1 MSLRTDLIAELR
13 TASRELADDT
23 ARRQR
28 VARAATSLR
37 FIDPAFGY
45 RELAKLAGF
54 GTTALF
60 RTTKL
65 FGATEPVT
73 GELPSV
79 GAAAAL
85 ILALPAGTRMLV
97 ASMDEAI
104 FEALRRRAE
113 GLDTALVIHS
123 GVVSERLDAPLH
135 LCSTCELA
143 GLVLERLMRTSD
155 PLVILLDHAALP
167 DHLREAAAEREFPIV
182 CIGGAPW

>member
-1 MSLRTDLIAELR
+1 MSLRTDLITELR
-13 TASRELADDT
+13 VASRELADDT

-28 VARAATSLR
+28 VARAAAALR
-37 FIDPAFGY
+37 AIDPALGY
-45 RELAKLAGF
+45 RELAQVAGV
-54 GTTALF
+54 GTTGLF

-135 LCSTCELA
+135 LCSTCELV
-143 GLVLERLMRTSD
+143 GLALERLLSTSSG
-155 PLVILLDHAALP
+155 PLVVVLDHATIP
-167 DHLREAAAEREFPIV
+167 DHLRGRVPV
-182 CIGGAPW
+182 LSVGGAS